1 MFSYQIYKTMNN
13 LTKHM
18 EHDNDKHDVF
28 TKQQFK
34 LRDLLEET
42 LVIILEQKLIKI
54 KSIELYTNGNNT
66 ATVALNDTFYV
77 FIIWNSDD
85 EHFEFAGLKG
95 VIVTSVRLAMI
106 LLSPKIVN
114 GIYEERDEPKKTKKR
129 KKEK

>member
-1 MFSYQIYKTMNN
+1 MNN